1 MFIETVEAPEEKIEA
16 AETTEITETADTAQA
31 AATETAASE
40 NDTPAEE
47 GTRKPY
53 RQGNNM
59 NRRKKKVCI
68 FCADK
73 TATIDYKEAGKQLKK
88 FTSERGKILPRRVTG
103 TCAYHQREITRAIKL
118 ARVIAL
124 LPYTTD

>member
-1 MFIETVEAPEEKIEA
+1 MFIESVETPEVALEATETIEATEATETTETTETAPAVEAP
-16 AETTEITETADTAQA
+16 
-31 AATETAASE
+31 ATEETVK
-40 NDTPAEE
+40 
-47 GTRKPY
+47 KPY

-68 FCADK
+68 FCVDK
-73 TATIDYKEAGKQLKK
+73 TATIDYKEYRRLQK

-103 TCAYHQREITRAIKL
+103 TCAFHQREVTRAIKL
-118 ARVIAL
+118 ARVVAL